1 MNWLWAFLRR
11 KTADS
16 ILAGIH
22 DALTAGGTPSGLS
35 EEQAARATRALL
47 GVPDIP
53 PSGTHNGAPPT
64 PPQRPGP
71 LTPDTNQN
79 APVTPGEPPRR
90 GPGRPRKYQEP
101 PQ

>member
-16 ILAGIH
+16 ILAGVH
-22 DALTAGGTPSGLS
+22 DALAAGGAPSGLG
-35 EEQAARATRALL
+35 EEQAAKATRALL
-47 GVPDIP
+47 GVPDVIP
-53 PSGTHNGAPPT
+53 PATPTGTAPT
-64 PPQRPGP
+64 PPQLPGP
-71 LTPDTNQN
+71 HTPDTNQN